1 MSILGF
7 LSSSEG
13 KESTYNAGDPVQSL
27 GWEDPLDKGVATPWN
42 SWEFHG
48 KRSLVGYSP
57 WDHKE
62 LDMTEQLM
70 TSVSHFHEPHW

>member
-42 SWEFHG
+42 S
-48 KRSLVGYSP
+48 
-57 WDHKE
+57 
-62 LDMTEQLM
+62 
-70 TSVSHFHEPHW
+70 